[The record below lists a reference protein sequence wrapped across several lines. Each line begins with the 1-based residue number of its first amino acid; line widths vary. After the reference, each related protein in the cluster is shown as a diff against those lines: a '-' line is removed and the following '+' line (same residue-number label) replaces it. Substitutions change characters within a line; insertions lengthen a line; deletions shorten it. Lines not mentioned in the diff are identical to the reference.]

1 MEFNKPVSNPMLVG
15 CLELL
20 KAEDTTEHRKMF
32 VDELQNVKLLAPAL
46 IEPAPEEDAEGNLK
60 LIPGSKVQFL
70 MLSTPDG
77 KQFFMG
83 FTDDMEYQKWVE
95 HNKPL
100 PTFALQFD
108 DYVGMML
115 NKDAQGNPCPAL
127 GFVINPYGANLVVP
141 REMIAGIM
149 GARLRQTAQS
159 AGPRSAQRLR
169 VPSAS
174 NTSTVPMNPT
184 DNPGDEAEEK

>member
-20 KAEDTTEHRKMF
+20 KAEDSTEHRQMF
-32 VDELQNVKLLAPAL
+32 VNELQSAKLLAPAL

-60 LIPGSKVQFL
+60 LIPGSKIQFL
-70 MLSTPDG
+70 MLSTQDG

-83 FTDDMEYQKWVE
+83 FTDDMEYQKWAE

-149 GARLRQTAQS
+149 GARLKQAAQS
-159 AGPRSAQRLR
+159 AGPRPAQRLR
-169 VPSAS
+169 MPSAS
-174 NTSTVPMNPT
+174 NTATAPSNLTG
-184 DNPGDEAEEK
+184 NPGDEAEEK

>member
-15 CLELL
+15 CFELL
-20 KAEDTTEHRKMF
+20 KADDTVEHRNML
-32 VDELQNVKLLAPAL
+32 VNELQNAKLLAPAL
-46 IEPAPEEDAEGNLK
+46 IEPAPEEDAEGNLR
-60 LIPGSKVQFL
+60 LIPGSKIQFL
-70 MLSTPDG
+70 MLSAPDG

-95 HNKPL
+95 QNRAL
-100 PTFALQFD
+100 PTFALKFD

-149 GARLRQTAQS
+149 GARLKQATQTAG
-159 AGPRSAQRLR
+159 ARSAQRLR
-169 VPSAS
+169 VPPAP
-174 NTSTVPMNPT
+174 NAATVPEDST
-184 DNPGDEAEEK
+184 GDSGDGSEEK

>member
-20 KAEDTTEHRKMF
+20 KAEDSTEHRQMF
-32 VDELQNVKLLAPAL
+32 VNELQSAKLLAPAL

-60 LIPGSKVQFL
+60 LIPGSKIQFL
-70 MLSTPDG
+70 MLSTQDG

-83 FTDDMEYQKWVE
+83 FTDDMEYQKWAE

-149 GARLRQTAQS
+149 GARLKQAAQS
-159 AGPRSAQRLR
+159 AGPRPAQRLR
-169 VPSAS
+169 MPSAS
-174 NTSTVPMNPT
+174 NTATAPSNLTG
-184 DNPGDEAEEK
+184 NPGDGAEEK